1 MPPSAPSTAPSG
13 SEFVFSANHGTGG
26 ADTQPS
32 RAAGTSHR
40 QQRWESTA
48 GAADMRPVILHL
60 DPLASELH
68 DTKQITSALVQWL
81 RYELQRETG
90 AEITSDAAQAAV
102 DVVRVRPP

>member
-26 ADTQPS
+26 VDTQPS
-32 RAAGTSHR
+32 SAAG
-40 QQRWESTA
+40 A
-48 GAADMRPVILHL
+48 GDIRPVILHL